1 MALKRGKQTYLFQH
15 PAAIRS
21 FAAIGSKREGEGPL
35 GEFFDTIDPDSTF
48 GQKSWERAESRLH
61 HDTVELAVKKAGLSY
76 ADLDC
81 LLAGDLLNQCIGATF
96 GVRELGIPYLG
107 IYGACSNMAEGL
119 LLSAFL
125 AESGLRYLG
134 VSTASHFCTAERQ
147 YRFPLEY
154 GGQRTP
160 TSQWTVTGGGAVVVA
175 GAAAQTPDQAGPW
188 IQAAAI
194 GTIEDKGIK
203 DAANMGAAM
212 APAAAA
218 TILGFLSDTATT
230 PEDYDLILTGDLGQ
244 VGSDL
249 LYELATREGV
259 DLRSRHTDCGL
270 LIYDRD
276 RQDVHAGGSGCGCC
290 ASVLCSYILPSLRE
304 GRVKRVLFAA
314 TGALLSPTSTQ
325 QGESIPSIAHAV
337 YLTSQKED
345 LPWN

>member
-15 PAAIRS
+15 PAAIQS

-160 TSQWTVTGGGAVVVA
+160 TSQW
-175 GAAAQTPDQAGPW
+175 
-188 IQAAAI
+188 
-194 GTIEDKGIK
+194 
-203 DAANMGAAM
+203 
-212 APAAAA
+212 
-218 TILGFLSDTATT
+218 LS
-230 PEDYDLILTGDLGQ
+230 LI
-244 VGSDL
+244 
-249 LYELATREGV
+249 
-259 DLRSRHTDCGL
+259 H
-270 LIYDRD
+270 I
-276 RQDVHAGGSGCGCC
+276 
-290 ASVLCSYILPSLRE
+290 
-304 GRVKRVLFAA
+304 
-314 TGALLSPTSTQ
+314 
-325 QGESIPSIAHAV
+325 
-337 YLTSQKED
+337 
-345 LPWN
+345 

>member
-15 PAAIRS
+15 PAAIQS

-218 TILGFLSDTATT
+218 TILGFLSDTGTT

-249 LYELATREGV
+249 LYELATREGLWICAPGTPTAV
-259 DLRSRHTDCGL
+259 CSSMTGTGRMSTPAGRAAAAVPRCCAAISCPPCGK
-270 LIYDRD
+270 D
-276 RQDVHAGGSGCGCC
+276 GSSGCCLQPPG
-290 ASVLCSYILPSLRE
+290 LCSAPPAPSRGNPFHPLPMPY
-304 GRVKRVLFAA
+304 A
-314 TGALLSPTSTQ
+314 
-325 QGESIPSIAHAV
+325 
-337 YLTSQKED
+337 
-345 LPWN
+345 

>member
-160 TSQWTVTGGGAVVVA
+160 TSQWNCAGGGAVVVA
-175 GAAAQTPDQAGPW
+175 GATAQTPDQAGPW

-218 TILGFLSDTATT
+218 TILGFLSDTGTT

-337 YLTSQKED
+337 CLTSRKED

>member
-1 MALKRGKQTYLFQH
+1 M
-15 PAAIRS
+15 
-21 FAAIGSKREGEGPL
+21 
-35 GEFFDTIDPDSTF
+35 
-48 GQKSWERAESRLH
+48 
-61 HDTVELAVKKAGLSY
+61 
-76 ADLDC
+76 
-81 LLAGDLLNQCIGATF
+81 
-96 GVRELGIPYLG
+96 RELGIPYLG

-119 LLSAFL
+119 LLASFL
-125 AESGLRYLG
+125 AESGLGHLG

-154 GGQRTP
+154 GGQRPP
-160 TSQWTVTGGGAVVVA
+160 TSQWTVTGGGAVVVT
-175 GAAAQTPDQAGPW
+175 GPDAQQPGQAGPW

-194 GTIEDKGIK
+194 GTIEDKGIQ

-218 TILGFLSDTATT
+218 TILGFLSDTGTT

-249 LYELATREGV
+249 LYELAIREGV
-259 DLRSRHTDCGL
+259 DLRPRHTDCGL

-290 ASVLCSYILPSLRE
+290 ATVLCSYILPALRA

-325 QGESIPSIAHAV
+325 QGESIPGIAHLIC
-337 YLTSQKED
+337 LTAQKED

>member
-160 TSQWTVTGGGAVVVA
+160 TSQWTVTGGAVVVA

-218 TILGFLSDTATT
+218 TILGFLSDTGTT

-249 LYELATREGV
+249 LYELAIREGV

-337 YLTSQKED
+337 CLTSRKED

>member
-1 MALKRGKQTYLFQH
+1 MQ
-15 PAAIRS
+15 
-21 FAAIGSKREGEGPL
+21 FAAPPVILASASVVGKKEGEGPL
-35 GEFFDTIDPDSTF
+35 HDCFDSVSQDTYF
-48 GQKSWERAESRLH
+48 GTKSWEQAESDMLRQCFDL
-61 HDTVELAVKKAGLSY
+61 VCQKAGLPPEQ
-76 ADLDC
+76 LDYV
-81 LLAGDLLNQCIGATF
+81 LSGDLLNQCVGSAYAMRDIG
-96 GVRELGIPYLG
+96 VPYLG
-107 IYGACSNMAEGL
+107 LYGACSTMAES
-119 LLSAFL
+119 LSL
-125 AESGLRYLG
+125 AAMLIDGGYAEHAAALTS
-134 VSTASHFCTAERQ
+134 SHFCSAERQ

-218 TILGFLSDTATT
+218 TILGFLSDTGTT

-337 YLTSQKED
+337 CLTSRKED

>member
-1 MALKRGKQTYLFQH
+1 MAIKRGKQTYLFQH
-15 PAAIRS
+15 PAAVQS

-35 GEFFDTIDPDSTF
+35 GEYFDTINPDSTF

-119 LLSAFL
+119 LLASFL
-125 AESGLRYLG
+125 AESGLGHLG

-154 GGQRTP
+154 GGQRPP
-160 TSQWTVTGGGAVVVA
+160 TSQWTVTGGGAVVVT
-175 GAAAQTPDQAGPW
+175 GPAAQQPGQAGPW

-194 GTIEDKGIK
+194 GTIEDKGIQ

-218 TILGFLSDTATT
+218 TILGFLSDTGTT

-249 LYELATREGV
+249 LYELALREGV
-259 DLRSRHTDCGL
+259 DLRPRHTDCGL

-290 ASVLCSYILPSLRE
+290 ATVLCSYILPAIRA

-325 QGESIPSIAHAV
+325 QGESIPGIAHLIC
-337 YLTSQKED
+337 LTAQKED

>member
-15 PAAIRS
+15 PAAIQS

-154 GGQRTP
+154 GGIQRTP

-175 GAAAQTPDQAGPW
+175 GAAAQTLDRPGRGFRRQPS
-188 IQAAAI
+188 
-194 GTIEDKGIK
+194 
-203 DAANMGAAM
+203 
-212 APAAAA
+212 APLRTRA
-218 TILGFLSDTATT
+218 SRT
-230 PEDYDLILTGDLGQ
+230 P
-244 VGSDL
+244 
-249 LYELATREGV
+249 
-259 DLRSRHTDCGL
+259 
-270 LIYDRD
+270 
-276 RQDVHAGGSGCGCC
+276 
-290 ASVLCSYILPSLRE
+290 
-304 GRVKRVLFAA
+304 
-314 TGALLSPTSTQ
+314 PTW
-325 QGESIPSIAHAV
+325 A
-337 YLTSQKED
+337 
-345 LPWN
+345 LPWLRQLRQPFWASCPTPAPLPRTMT

>member
-1 MALKRGKQTYLFQH
+1 MAIKRGKQTYLFQH
-15 PAAIRS
+15 PAAVQS

-35 GEFFDTIDPDSTF
+35 GEYFDTINPDSTF

-119 LLSAFL
+119 LLASFL
-125 AESGLRYLG
+125 AESGLGHLG

-154 GGQRTP
+154 GGQRPP
-160 TSQWTVTGGGAVVVA
+160 TSQWTVTGGGAVVVT
-175 GAAAQTPDQAGPW
+175 GPAAQQPGQTGPW

-194 GTIEDKGIK
+194 GTIEDKGIQ

-218 TILGFLSDTATT
+218 TILGFLSDTGTT

-249 LYELATREGV
+249 LYELALREGV
-259 DLRSRHTDCGL
+259 DLRPRHTDCGL

-290 ASVLCSYILPSLRE
+290 ATVLCSYILPAIRA

-325 QGESIPSIAHAV
+325 QGESIPGIAHLIC
-337 YLTSQKED
+337 LTAQKED

>member
-1 MALKRGKQTYLFQH
+1 MAIKQGKQTYLFEKP
-15 PAAIRS
+15 PAFAG
-21 FAAIGSKREGEGPL
+21 FAAIGSKREGDGPL
-35 GEFFDTIDPDSTF
+35 GEYFDVIDPDSTF

-61 HDTVELAVKKAGLSY
+61 HDTIELAVKKAGLSY

-81 LLAGDLLNQCIGATF
+81 LMAGDLLNQCIGATF

-107 IYGACSNMAEGL
+107 IYGACSTMAEGL
-119 LLSAFL
+119 LLSSFL
-125 AESGLRYLG
+125 AESGLRYLA
-134 VSTASHFCTAERQ
+134 VSTSSHFCTAERQ

-160 TSQWTVTGGGAVVVA
+160 SSQWTVTGGGAAVLA
-175 GAAAQTPDQAGPW
+175 GASVQTPDQPGPW
-188 IQAAAI
+188 IRAAAI

-203 DAANMGAAM
+203 DASNMGAAM

-218 TILGFLSDTATT
+218 TILGFLSDTHTT

-249 LYELATREGV
+249 LYELAVREGV
-259 DLRSRHTDCGL
+259 DLRERHTDCGL

-290 ASVLCSYILPSLRE
+290 ASVLCSYILPALRA
-304 GRVKRVLFAA
+304 GRIQRVLFAA

-325 QGESIPSIAHAV
+325 QGESIPSIAHLLC
-337 YLTSQKED
+337 LTSRKED

>member
-1 MALKRGKQTYLFQH
+1 MQKQAL
-15 PAAIRS
+15 A
-21 FAAIGSKREGEGPL
+21 
-35 GEFFDTIDPDSTF
+35 
-48 GQKSWERAESRLH
+48 
-61 HDTVELAVKKAGLSY
+61 LALDKAGQAASTMDWLF
-76 ADLDC
+76 
-81 LLAGDLLNQCIGATF
+81 AGDLLNQCIGATF

-218 TILGFLSDTATT
+218 TILGFLSDTGTT

-337 YLTSQKED
+337 CLTSRKED

>member
-1 MALKRGKQTYLFQH
+1 MAIKRGKQTYLFQH
-15 PAAIRS
+15 PAAVQS

-35 GEFFDTIDPDSTF
+35 GEYFDTINPDSTF

-119 LLSAFL
+119 LLASFL
-125 AESGLRYLG
+125 AESGLGHLG

-154 GGQRTP
+154 GGQRPP
-160 TSQWTVTGGGAVVVA
+160 TSQWTVTGGGAVVVT
-175 GAAAQTPDQAGPW
+175 GPAAQQPGQAGPW

-194 GTIEDKGIK
+194 GTIEDKGIQ

-218 TILGFLSDTATT
+218 TILGFLSDTGTT

-249 LYELATREGV
+249 LYELALREGV
-259 DLRSRHTDCGL
+259 DLRPRHTDCGL

-290 ASVLCSYILPSLRE
+290 QN
-304 GRVKRVLFAA
+304 VKNKL
-314 TGALLSPTSTQ
+314 
-325 QGESIPSIAHAV
+325 
-337 YLTSQKED
+337 QK
-345 LPWN
+345 

>member
-154 GGQRTP
+154 ADSAP
-160 TSQWTVTGGGAVVVA
+160 PPAS
-175 GAAAQTPDQAGPW
+175 GPS
-188 IQAAAI
+188 
-194 GTIEDKGIK
+194 
-203 DAANMGAAM
+203 
-212 APAAAA
+212 PAA
-218 TILGFLSDTATT
+218 
-230 PEDYDLILTGDLGQ
+230 
-244 VGSDL
+244 
-249 LYELATREGV
+249 
-259 DLRSRHTDCGL
+259 GL
-270 LIYDRD
+270 
-276 RQDVHAGGSGCGCC
+276 
-290 ASVLCSYILPSLRE
+290 
-304 GRVKRVLFAA
+304 
-314 TGALLSPTSTQ
+314 
-325 QGESIPSIAHAV
+325 
-337 YLTSQKED
+337 
-345 LPWN
+345 WW

>member
-134 VSTASHFCTAERQ
+134 VSTASHFCTADRQ

-337 YLTSQKED
+337 CLTSQKED

>member
-1 MALKRGKQTYLFQH
+1 MAIKQGKQTYLFQH
-15 PAAIRS
+15 PAAVRS

-35 GEFFDTIDPDSTF
+35 GEYFDTIDPDSTF

-175 GAAAQTPDQAGPW
+175 GTSGQLPGQKGPW

-218 TILGFLSDTATT
+218 TILGFLSDTGTS

-249 LYELATREGV
+249 LYELTIREGV

-290 ASVLCSYILPSLRE
+290 ASVLCSYILPAIQA

-325 QGESIPSIAHAV
+325 QGESIPSIAHLV
-337 YLTSQKED
+337 CLTSEKED

>member
-15 PAAIRS
+15 PAAIKS

-119 LLSAFL
+119 WLSAFL
-125 AESGLRYLG
+125 AESGLRDLG

-175 GAAAQTPDQAGPW
+175 GAAAQTPDQTGPW

-218 TILGFLSDTATT
+218 TILGFLSDTGTT

-337 YLTSQKED
+337 CLTSRKED

>member
-1 MALKRGKQTYLFQH
+1 MAIKRGKQTYLFQH
-15 PAAIRS
+15 PAAVRS

-35 GEFFDTIDPDSTF
+35 GEYFDTINPDSTF

-119 LLSAFL
+119 LLASFL
-125 AESGLRYLG
+125 AESGLGHLG

-154 GGQRTP
+154 GGQRPP
-160 TSQWTVTGGGAVVVA
+160 TSQWTVTGGGAVVVT
-175 GAAAQTPDQAGPW
+175 GPAAQQPGQAGPW

-194 GTIEDKGIK
+194 GTIEDKGIQ

-218 TILGFLSDTATT
+218 TILGFLSDTGTT

-249 LYELATREGV
+249 LYELALREGV
-259 DLRSRHTDCGL
+259 DLRPRHTDCGL

-290 ASVLCSYILPSLRE
+290 ATVLCSYILPALRA

-325 QGESIPSIAHAV
+325 QGESIPGIAHLIC
-337 YLTSQKED
+337 LTAQKED

>member
-1 MALKRGKQTYLFQH
+1 MAIKRGKQTYLFQH
-15 PAAIRS
+15 PAAVQS

-35 GEFFDTIDPDSTF
+35 GEYFDTINPDSTF
-48 GQKSWERAESRLH
+48 GQKSWERVESRLH

-119 LLSAFL
+119 LLASFL
-125 AESGLRYLG
+125 AESGLGHLG

-154 GGQRTP
+154 GGQRPP
-160 TSQWTVTGGGAVVVA
+160 TSQWTVTGGGAVVVT
-175 GAAAQTPDQAGPW
+175 GPAAQQPGQAGPW

-194 GTIEDKGIK
+194 GTIEDKGIQ

-218 TILGFLSDTATT
+218 TILGFLSDTGTT

-249 LYELATREGV
+249 LYELALREGV
-259 DLRSRHTDCGL
+259 DLRPRHTDCGL

-290 ASVLCSYILPSLRE
+290 ATVLCSYILPALRA

-325 QGESIPSIAHAV
+325 QGESIPGIAHLIC
-337 YLTSQKED
+337 LTAQKED

>member
-15 PAAIRS
+15 PAAIQS

-154 GGQRTP
+154 GGVRTP
-160 TSQWTVTGGGAVVVA
+160 TAQWTVTGSGALIL
-175 GAAAQTPDQAGPW
+175 GAAGSGPRVTMVTTGKIADAG
-188 IQAAAI
+188 I
-194 GTIEDKGIK
+194 T
-203 DAANMGAAM
+203 DANNMGAAM
-212 APAAAA
+212 APAAYETLKAHFA
-218 TILGFLSDTATT
+218 DTGRT
-230 PEDYDLILTGDLGQ
+230 PDYYDLIVTGDLGKIGHTVVTRLFQ
-244 VGSDL
+244 NDGIEL
-249 LYELATREGV
+249 EGLY
-259 DLRSRHTDCGL
+259 TDCGL
-270 LIYDRD
+270 LIYDLEG
-276 RQDVHAGGSGCGCC
+276 QDVHAGGSGCGCS
-290 ASVLCSYILPSLRE
+290 AAVLAGHLLKLLAGGQIRRL
-304 GRVKRVLFAA
+304 LFAA
-314 TGALLSPTSTQ
+314 TGALMSPTASM
-325 QGESIPSIAHAV
+325 QGESIPGISHAV
-337 YLTSQKED
+337 AIETQV
-345 LPWN
+345 NT

>member
-1 MALKRGKQTYLFQH
+1 MAIKRGKQTYLFQH
-15 PAAIRS
+15 PAAVQS

-35 GEFFDTIDPDSTF
+35 GEYFDTINPDSTF

-119 LLSAFL
+119 LLASFL
-125 AESGLRYLG
+125 AESGLGHLG

-154 GGQRTP
+154 GGQRPP
-160 TSQWTVTGGGAVVVA
+160 TSQWTVTGGGAVVVT
-175 GAAAQTPDQAGPW
+175 GPAAQQPGQTGPW

-194 GTIEDKGIK
+194 GTIEDKGIQ

-218 TILGFLSDTATT
+218 TILGFLSDTGTT

-249 LYELATREGV
+249 LYELAIREGV
-259 DLRSRHTDCGL
+259 DLRPRHTDCGL

-290 ASVLCSYILPSLRE
+290 ATVLCSYILPALRA

-325 QGESIPSIAHAV
+325 QGESIPGIAHLIC
-337 YLTSQKED
+337 LTAQKED